1 MIPAPRSAIG
11 ETAVT
16 AIVPIGPAATTV
28 TRTGPTEFVRPPAAK
43 ATGTGPTARAS
54 ATAANTGP
62 ARTGA
67 TTTIL
72 VEPPPPS
79 ATPAP
84 PAPPPSKRSR
94 GIKTVLAALA
104 TGALLV
110 AGNALVGG
118 AGGGPF
124 HFGADTADRATP
136 LAAPPAPANPVPQPQ
151 VAPSPRPVTPP
162 TTSARPKPR
171 TSDASGDTSLAN
183 CTKKVTTAAALTQA
197 LSGAGA
203 GDKICATGNMG
214 SRLTVSKGGTAAA
227 PVRIVGNGSTVVKGI
242 TVNASYVQVSGFSVL
257 GAKAPGIA
265 IKGSNITVSHNTVKH
280 PTGGDFDGM
289 RFFGNNL
296 KILNNRITDISPDGG
311 KAHADCMQTFQNG
324 TPSSKNVTIS
334 GNRCERVSNM
344 CLMAEGP
351 GDLGDGGEGEG
362 ESSNWT
368 FSNNYCDNN
377 ASQALMIEAVQN
389 VTVTG
394 NQVVGKVDKAFA
406 FDVGSTGAKVGTNKI
421 GPGIGY
427 VVGMDSTS
435 KKGYQGPAIGGGP

>member
-1 MIPAPRSAIG
+1 
-11 ETAVT
+11 
-16 AIVPIGPAATTV
+16 
-28 TRTGPTEFVRPPAAK
+28 
-43 ATGTGPTARAS
+43 
-54 ATAANTGP
+54 
-62 ARTGA
+62 
-67 TTTIL
+67 
-72 VEPPPPS
+72 
-79 ATPAP
+79 
-84 PAPPPSKRSR
+84 
-94 GIKTVLAALA
+94 
-104 TGALLV
+104 
-110 AGNALVGG
+110 
-118 AGGGPF
+118 
-124 HFGADTADRATP
+124 
-136 LAAPPAPANPVPQPQ
+136 
-151 VAPSPRPVTPP
+151 
-162 TTSARPKPR
+162 
-171 TSDASGDTSLAN
+171 
-183 CTKKVTTAAALTQA
+183 
-197 LSGAGA
+197 
-203 GDKICATGNMG
+203 
-214 SRLTVSKGGTAAA
+214 LTVSKGGTAAA

-257 GAKAPGIA
+257 GAKAPGIE